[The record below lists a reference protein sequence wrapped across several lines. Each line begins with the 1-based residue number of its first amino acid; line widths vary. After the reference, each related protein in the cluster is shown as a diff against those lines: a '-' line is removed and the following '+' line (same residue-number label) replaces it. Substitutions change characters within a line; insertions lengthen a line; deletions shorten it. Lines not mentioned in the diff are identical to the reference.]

1 MHHTRTRVS
10 STVLIVAIVASVAAP
25 AAASAQQSFARGRP
39 AIPGAVRVDSD
50 SLVAHSN
57 APAPA
62 PASDEPGSLAS
73 RPEVPSGPHGAG
85 LSGKVYA
92 RFLLP
97 QDWLL
102 LASLPGDEYQG
113 GSRSP
118 ATMGFQTVFT
128 MRSFG
133 QKVRASLNGYKL
145 GYWPAEKGRI
155 RSEAYRNPDG
165 FVEVTRENQDTRV
178 SEHFRLRDFV
188 SHGQENVWPKYVVI
202 REPLLDKLELVIQE
216 LNSRGINAEG
226 MRIRSG
232 FRTPAHN
239 SAVRGEGSARDS
251 RHQFG
256 DAVDVFID
264 QEGTGRMSD
273 LNGDG
278 RANFADVKL
287 ILDAVERV
295 EAKYPELVGGTGL
308 YAGRSG
314 SFAHIDVRGT
324 RARWVRGVRR
334 PRSSRYAG
342 SSRNKSSRSAKA
354 AVSKVPLSA
363 RIKAA
368 AAAKTAPRRTALK
381 TASASPSRGSTA
393 TPR

>member
-1 MHHTRTRVS
+1 MRRTRTRS
-10 STVLIVAIVASVAAP
+10 SSAVFALAVAAAVLP
-25 AAASAQQSFARGRP
+25 MAARAQSFSRGGP
-39 AIPGAVRVDSD
+39 ASTGAVRTGSD
-50 SLVAHSN
+50 SLPGHTNS
-57 APAPA
+57 PAPVA
-62 PASDEPGSLAS
+62 DEQPRGAAAVVPPG
-73 RPEVPSGPHGAG
+73 GPGGAG

-102 LASLPGDEYQG
+102 LASLPGDEYQN

-118 ATMGFQTVFT
+118 ANAGFQTVFT

-165 FVEVTRENQDTRV
+165 FVEVTRENEDARL

-188 SHGQENVWPKYVVI
+188 SHGQANVWPKYVVI
-202 REPLLDKLELVIQE
+202 REPLLDKLELVIQD

-278 RANFADVKL
+278 RVNFADVKL
-287 ILDAVERV
+287 ILAAVERV

-308 YAGRSG
+308 YTGRSG

-334 PRSSRYAG
+334 TRSSRYA
-342 SSRNKSSRSAKA
+342 SSRKKGSKSSTVA
-354 AVSKVPLSA
+354 SKTSTSA
-363 RIKAA
+363 RAKSVIAKP
-368 AAAKTAPRRTALK
+368 AAKPRATVK
-381 TASASPSRGSTA
+381 TASAAPARSGTA